1 MSPGINTIDTS
12 LNLIGRGY
20 PNYGEKTAENFLHL
34 LENFASPI
42 SPVNPIEGQLWYD
55 TSDPNNKILRI
66 MDGTPSNIRWP
77 SVTGI
82 YQQITDPKL
91 ESSQGLKNGDIWV
104 DTGKRQLKIYGAGNW
119 TTVGPST
126 STDTGA
132 FVASLPAN
140 TGGPYDVILNKV
152 SGKVISIVAKD
163 AFTPGPRTIAGFT
176 SLVPGVN
183 LATDINAIFNGV
195 SSSTYNLSI
204 GNSIYPVSS
213 FLRKNNLGGEIIT
226 GKVSFVGSYGVTI
239 SSNAGDNTPIR
250 FYKNGNDAII
260 SNTTPSGKIVFTT
273 AATSLLDSVYIE
285 SGNLHVGKKLYV
297 NGFDLNT
304 SALSLSSTSTSTLS
318 LSNTSI
324 SISTTTGAL
333 TVAGGVGIGGSL
345 NVGNVVKLFSADT
358 SISTTTGALIV
369 SGGVGIGG
377 SLNVGGTLNIKDLA
391 NFQGR
396 ITANQLSIANGSI
409 VAASVQ
415 SPYIFVSGNTA
426 SASTTTGA
434 LIVLGGV
441 GVGGNLNVGGRI
453 SLDNNFYLIKDSS
466 SSSLAFDANSYLT
479 FNKSEYQYYLFTS
492 ATTSL
497 IIDKNYVSLPGTAT
511 SISTTT
517 GALQVSGGI
526 GVGGGLSV
534 GGRIYSQSFISSG
547 RFISAT
553 ESISAGTYMAT
564 PLVEISGNTAA
575 TSTNSGALTV
585 VGGAGIGGNLYVGG
599 SLYVNGVLTS
609 GSGGGS
615 RSRTSVATST
625 SNVANG
631 TSSLSSVT
639 VAKGY
644 ALYSIQ
650 VSAGAWV
657 TVYSSAAAQSA
668 DSSRTITTDPTPGS
682 GVIAEAIT
690 TSATTTYFT
699 PAVIGF
705 NADASV
711 NTNAYLRI
719 VNNSGGNA
727 AITVTLTYLPLEN

>member
-1 MSPGINTIDTS
+1 MPYRLKFSDKGKPYTILVPDMSPGINTIDTS

-55 TSDPNNKILRI
+55 TSDSNNKILRI

-104 DTGKRQLKIYGAGNW
+104 DISKNQLKIYSSGNW

-152 SGKVISIVAKD
+152 SGKVVSIVAKD
-163 AFTPGPRTIAGFT
+163 AFTPGPSTIEGFT

-239 SSNAGDNTPIR
+239 SSNAGDNTPIQ

-297 NGFDLNT
+297 KSLNLT
-304 SALSLSSTSTSTLS
+304 TSTLS

-324 SISTTTGAL
+324 STSTATGAF
-333 TVAGGVGIGGSL
+333 TVAGGVGIGGRL
-345 NVGNVVKLFSADT
+345 NIGNTTTIYSTAAST
-358 SISTTTGALIV
+358 STTT
-369 SGGVGIGG
+369 
-377 SLNVGGTLNIKDLA
+377 
-391 NFQGR
+391 
-396 ITANQLSIANGSI
+396 
-409 VAASVQ
+409 
-415 SPYIFVSGNTA
+415 
-426 SASTTTGA
+426 
-434 LIVLGGV
+434 
-441 GVGGNLNVGGRI
+441 
-453 SLDNNFYLIKDSS
+453 
-466 SSSLAFDANSYLT
+466 
-479 FNKSEYQYYLFTS
+479 
-492 ATTSL
+492 
-497 IIDKNYVSLPGTAT
+497 
-511 SISTTT
+511 
-517 GALQVSGGI
+517 
-526 GVGGGLSV
+526 
-534 GGRIYSQSFISSG
+534 
-547 RFISAT
+547 
-553 ESISAGTYMAT
+553 
-564 PLVEISGNTAA
+564 
-575 TSTNSGALTV
+575 GALTV
-585 VGGAGIGGNLYVGG
+585 VGGVGIGGNLNVGE
-599 SLYVNGVLTS
+599 
-609 GSGGGS
+609 
-615 RSRTSVATST
+615 
-625 SNVANG
+625 
-631 TSSLSSVT
+631 
-639 VAKGY
+639 
-644 ALYSIQ
+644 
-650 VSAGAWV
+650 
-657 TVYSSAAAQSA
+657 
-668 DSSRTITTDPTPGS
+668 TITNTKIYTVTTLPTGIQGMRAFVS
-682 GVIAEAIT
+682 NA
-690 TSATTTYFT
+690 STTTFYNNVVAGSPGYYVPVFFNGNSWK
-699 PAVIGF
+699 IG
-705 NADASV
+705 
-711 NTNAYLRI
+711 
-719 VNNSGGNA
+719 
-727 AITVTLTYLPLEN
+727 

>member
-1 MSPGINTIDTS
+1 MPYHLKFSNKGKPYTILVPDMSPGINTIDTS
-12 LNLIGRGY
+12 LSLIGRGY

-55 TSDPNNKILRI
+55 TSNSDNKILRI

-82 YQQITDPKL
+82 YQQNTDPKL

-152 SGKVISIVAKD
+152 SGKIVSIVAKD
-163 AFTPGPRTIAGFT
+163 AFTPGPRTIEGFT

-213 FLRKNNLGGEIIT
+213 FLLKNGGGEIIT

-260 SNTTPSGKIVFTT
+260 SNPSGKIFFTT

-297 NGFDLNT
+297 NGFNLNT
-304 SALSLSSTSTSTLS
+304 ATLS
-318 LSNTSI
+318 LSNTSM
-324 SISTTTGAL
+324 STSTTTGAL
-333 TVAGGVGIGGSL
+333 TVV
-345 NVGNVVKLFSADT
+345 
-358 SISTTTGALIV
+358 
-369 SGGVGIGG
+369 GGVGIGG

-396 ITANQLSIANGSI
+396 ITANQLSITNGGI

-415 SPYIFVSGNTA
+415 SPYIFVPGNTT
-426 SASTTTGA
+426 SVSTTTGA

-441 GVGGNLNVGGRI
+441 GIGGNLNVGETITNTKIYTVTTLPAGIRGMR
-453 SLDNNFYLIKDSS
+453 
-466 SSSLAFDANSYLT
+466 AF
-479 FNKSEYQYYLFTS
+479 
-492 ATTSL
+492 
-497 IIDKNYVSLPGTAT
+497 VSNA
-511 SISTTT
+511 STTT
-517 GALQVSGGI
+517 FYNDVVAGSPPTSFYVPVFCVNPGQWKI
-526 GVGGGLSV
+526 G
-534 GGRIYSQSFISSG
+534 
-547 RFISAT
+547 
-553 ESISAGTYMAT
+553 
-564 PLVEISGNTAA
+564 
-575 TSTNSGALTV
+575 
-585 VGGAGIGGNLYVGG
+585 
-599 SLYVNGVLTS
+599 
-609 GSGGGS
+609 
-615 RSRTSVATST
+615 
-625 SNVANG
+625 
-631 TSSLSSVT
+631 
-639 VAKGY
+639 
-644 ALYSIQ
+644 
-650 VSAGAWV
+650 
-657 TVYSSAAAQSA
+657 
-668 DSSRTITTDPTPGS
+668 
-682 GVIAEAIT
+682 
-690 TSATTTYFT
+690 
-699 PAVIGF
+699 
-705 NADASV
+705 
-711 NTNAYLRI
+711 
-719 VNNSGGNA
+719 
-727 AITVTLTYLPLEN
+727 